1 MAPGIRPF
9 AGCEGNNI
17 SRRRPL
23 PAALL
28 GTAVALAA
36 AVCGAQPAIAEP
48 SSARQPADKPEC
60 PIGLTCRY
68 IPAAYAKADPS
79 KPAAYGNYHKA
90 DRPRD
95 GDDIRYI
102 VIHDTEERYDRAIAR
117 FQDPHTGVSTHY
129 LIRSSDGEI
138 TQLVHTKDIAHQ
150 AGNYWF
156 NMHSIGIEHEGVLA
170 DGAHWYTEAMYQSSA
185 RLVRYLAARYHIPLD
200 RDHILGHE
208 EVPGTTPAGVAA
220 MHYDPGPYWDWAHY
234 FDLLGAP
241 LRGAPSDGVAVLAA
255 HVSDPPVV
263 TIAPRFATNTEP
275 LRSCTVNSCTDLPSQ
290 GSNVVYLRTEPSA
303 DAPLVGDPAVHPDGS
318 PGTTRVADW
327 SARAVAGQS
336 FVVADRRGKWT
347 AIWFGGRLAW
357 LETRVNASEH
367 GPLVTPR
374 PGRSAIPVYGT
385 AYPEAAAYP
394 ATVPVTTAVALQYTI
409 PAGQV
414 YLGVEPHRGDFYYA
428 TFDGGTV
435 PGYHTLVVGNRRFVE
450 ISFNHRRAFVD
461 ANDVVIEDY

>member
-1 MAPGIRPF
+1 
-9 AGCEGNNI
+9 
-17 SRRRPL
+17 L

-28 GTAVALAA
+28 GTAVVLAA
-36 AVCGAQPAIAEP
+36 AVSAAQPAIAEP
-48 SSARQPADKPEC
+48 SSAPQTADKPEC
-60 PIGLTCRY
+60 PIGLTCRF
-68 IPAAYAKADPS
+68 IPAAYAQTDPAR
-79 KPAAYGNYHKA
+79 PAAYGNYHKA

-102 VIHDTEERYDRAIAR
+102 VIHDTEEHYDRAIAR
-117 FQDPHTGVSTHY
+117 FEDPHTRVSTHY

-138 TQLVHTKDIAHQ
+138 TQLVHTKDIAHH

-156 NMHSIGIEHEGVLA
+156 NMHSLGIEHEGVLA

-200 RDHILGHE
+200 REHILGHE
-208 EVPGTTPAGVAA
+208 EIPGTTPAGVAT

-241 LRGAPSDGVAVLAA
+241 LRGAPFAGVAVLAA

-275 LRSCTVNSCTDLPSQ
+275 LRSCTVNSCADLPSQ

-336 FVVADRRGKWT
+336 FVVAGRRGKWT

-357 LETRVNASEH
+357 LETRVSAPKH
-367 GPLVTPR
+367 GVLVTPR

-394 ATVPVTTAVALQYTI
+394 ATVPVTTVMALQYTI

-414 YLGVEPHRGDFYYA
+414 YLGVEPHRGDYYYA
-428 TFDGGTV
+428 TFDGGAM
-435 PGYHTLVVGNRRFVE
+435 PGYHTLIVGNRRVVE

-461 ANDVVIEDY
+461 ADDVIIVR

>member
-1 MAPGIRPF
+1 MAVRIGF
-9 AGCEGNNI
+9 VGAGGRTVAE
-17 SRRRPL
+17 
-23 PAALL
+23 LL
-28 GTAVALAA
+28 SLVQVPDAEVVALCDVDATR
-36 AVCGAQPAIAEP
+36 C
-48 SSARQPADKPEC
+48 D
-60 PIGLTCRY
+60 
-68 IPAAYAKADPS
+68 
-79 KPAAYGNYHKA
+79 
-90 DRPRD
+90 
-95 GDDIRYI
+95 
-102 VIHDTEERYDRAIAR
+102 
-117 FQDPHTGVSTHY
+117 
-129 LIRSSDGEI
+129 
-138 TQLVHTKDIAHQ
+138 Q
-150 AGNYWF
+150 A
-156 NMHSIGIEHEGVLA
+156 L
-170 DGAHWYTEAMYQSSA
+170 A
-185 RLVRYLAARYHIPLD
+185 RLRD
-200 RDHILGHE
+200 R
-208 EVPGTTPAGVAA
+208 T
-220 MHYDPGPYWDWAHY
+220 
-234 FDLLGAP
+234 
-241 LRGAPSDGVAVLAA
+241 
-255 HVSDPPVV
+255 
-263 TIAPRFATNTEP
+263 
-275 LRSCTVNSCTDLPSQ
+275 SQ

>member
-1 MAPGIRPF
+1 VVLA
-9 AGCEGNNI
+9 
-17 SRRRPL
+17 
-23 PAALL
+23 
-28 GTAVALAA
+28 TAVF
-36 AVCGAQPAIAEP
+36 GAEPAIAEP
-48 SSARQPADKPEC
+48 PGAVQMTDEPEC
-60 PIGLTCRY
+60 PTRLNCRF
-68 IPAAYAKADPS
+68 IPAAYAQTDPS
-79 KPAAYGNYHKA
+79 RPAAYGNYHKA

-117 FQDPHTGVSTHY
+117 FQVPHTGVSTHY

-170 DGAHWYTEAMYQSSA
+170 EGARWYTEAMYQSSA

-241 LRGAPSDGVAVLAA
+241 LRAASSEGVAVPAA
-255 HVSDPPVV
+255 HVADPPVL

-275 LRSCTVNSCTDLPSQ
+275 LRNCTAEGCTDLPSQ
-290 GSNVVYLRTEPSA
+290 GSNVVYLRTEPRA
-303 DAPLVGDPAVHPDGS
+303 DAALVGDPALHPDGS

-336 FVVADRRGKWT
+336 FVVAERRGKWT

-357 LETRVNASEH
+357 LESRMSALQH
-367 GPLVTPR
+367 GALVMPR

-394 ATVPVTTAVALQYTI
+394 ATVPVTTVVALQYTI
-409 PAGQV
+409 LAGQV
-414 YLGVEPHRGDFYYA
+414 YLGVEPHRGDYYYV
-428 TFDGGTV
+428 TFDHGDMAD
-435 PGYHTLVVGNRRFVE
+435 HRTLVVGNRRFVE

-461 ANDVVIEDY
+461 ADDVVIEDY